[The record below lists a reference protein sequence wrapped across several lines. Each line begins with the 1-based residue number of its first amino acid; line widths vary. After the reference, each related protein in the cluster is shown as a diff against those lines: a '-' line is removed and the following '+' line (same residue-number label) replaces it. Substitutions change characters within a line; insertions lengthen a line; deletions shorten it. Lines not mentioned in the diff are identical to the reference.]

1 MALRPSV
8 RRLALGL
15 ATLAGAPR
23 GWFIPYRHAGVRP
36 PAGPDGAY
44 PAAARLLAAAEGR
57 FRTVLGWIDGFADDL
72 LAFDGPPPEPRWTQD
87 WFPRLDGAAAYA
99 VVRRSG
105 PRRIVEIGS
114 GHSTRFMARAVRD
127 GGHATRI
134 LAIDP
139 APRADIARLPVTHL
153 ATPVQHVDPSV
164 FADLAAGDVLFI
176 DTSHVAMPGSDV
188 DHLFGTVL
196 PALPAGVLVHVH
208 DVLLPDD
215 YPDDWRWRGYNEQAA
230 ALAWMAAGGLVPLFA
245 SHYAATRMAD
255 AVRASAVARIPLPAG
270 ARETSLWLEKTAPA
284 VPAGPDQRV

>member
-1 MALRPSV
+1 VALRPSV

-215 YPDDWRWRGYNEQAA
+215 YPDDWRWRGYNEQNAVA
-230 ALAWMAAGGLVPLFA
+230 ALLAGSGFALEWGSAYVRQAMAAETFDMP
-245 SHYAATRMAD
+245 
-255 AVRASAVARIPLPAG
+255 PG
-270 ARETSLWLEKTAPA
+270 AHESSLWLVK
-284 VPAGPDQRV
+284 R